1 MILLFSAF
9 LFLWFSLYYLN
20 YSFVLH
26 SEKYNQLPFSSYWKK
41 SLKQLSLWWLSA
53 KIYLYGSFWET
64 ATVFSFFFSMKNV
77 YSSIEMVHK
86 SRIKQISYLFVSII
100 NYMERNNISK
110 ALFLLYFIY
119 LLDVETLFSVL
130 LEWSNS
136 LKW

>member
-1 MILLFSAF
+1 
-9 LFLWFSLYYLN
+9 
-20 YSFVLH
+20 
-26 SEKYNQLPFSSYWKK
+26 
-41 SLKQLSLWWLSA
+41 
-53 KIYLYGSFWET
+53 
-64 ATVFSFFFSMKNV
+64 MKNV

-136 LKW
+136 LK